1 MKELSG
7 KVLLATDGSED
18 AAVATL
24 AAIDI
29 VNSSAS
35 ELHVLHAFELVPP
48 REYIS
53 VALRIHSPLASERQG
68 RRLLEEQAELI
79 SEAGGK
85 IAETYL
91 CMGSPVDQILC
102 VAEEIDARLIVM
114 GSRGLGGVKR
124 ILMGSVSEGVI
135 HHTRCPVLVVRPG
148 EESWPPSRVMIS
160 DDFSEDA
167 RIAGELAAN
176 IGGLLGAEATLI
188 QVYPRLLETSREKGY
203 EESRVVEEAL
213 RGAEEKLRERA
224 AGLEGALGRRP
235 EVSLVVDE
243 GTDGIDGIAMTL
255 LDVAQ
260 ETEESTLIA
269 VGSRGLGAIQC
280 ARVGSVSTK
289 VVRAHPGPVLVYP
302 RDARPVTREKDG
314 TEQEKRSEPDL
325 RVKPVEEG
333 GVVAR

>member
-29 VNSSAS
+29 VSRSGS
-35 ELHVLHAFELVPP
+35 ELHVLHAFEFVPP

-53 VALRIHSPLASERQG
+53 VALRAHSPFASARQG

-79 SEAGGK
+79 SEAGGE
-85 IAETYL
+85 IMETHL

-102 VAEEIDARLIVM
+102 VAEEIDAGLIVI

-135 HHTRCPVLVVRPG
+135 HHARCPVLVVRPG
-148 EESWPPSRVMIS
+148 DESWPPSQVMIA

-167 RIAGELAAN
+167 RMAGKLAAT
-176 IGGLLGAEATLI
+176 IGGILGAEAMLV
-188 QVYPRLLETSREKGY
+188 QVYPRLLETSREKGS

-213 RGAEEKLRERA
+213 RGAEAKLRERTA
-224 AGLEGALGRRP
+224 SLEDALGRRP
-235 EVSLVVDE
+235 RARLVVDE

-260 ETEESTLIA
+260 ETGEPTLIA
-269 VGSRGLGAIQC
+269 VGSRGLGTMQR

-302 RDARPVTREKDG
+302 RDALPATRETG
-314 TEQEKRSEPDL
+314 EPEREKRSDVDNRAETT
-325 RVKPVEEG
+325 EG